1 MTVPMMPSSGQAR
14 PRHLRHQLTSRKYL
28 FMVLNNYAMSFHHST
43 ASGRNTP
50 KGIAMQ
56 ETTID
61 LSALNPIYLEM
72 GAAVQD
78 CQRIELYISFIV
90 TLLIDL
96 SDGDLTEDQ
105 FRGSM
110 ETLGAQTMGRLMEEI
125 KQKVGFTDESV
136 RELRK
141 ALKARNFLIHRFYN
155 ERSDLLLTNEGRD
168 RALREIRTKRAALN
182 TANAMLDPVMKD
194 LIRLKGI
201 DMDQFRS
208 ELEQRFE
215 A

>member
-1 MTVPMMPSSGQAR
+1 MQ
-14 PRHLRHQLTSRKYL
+14 
-28 FMVLNNYAMSFHHST
+28 
-43 ASGRNTP
+43 
-50 KGIAMQ
+50 GIK
-56 ETTID
+56 ID
-61 LSALNPIYLEM
+61 VTALNPIYLEM

-96 SDGDLTEDQ
+96 SDGDLTEQ
-105 FRGSM
+105 EFLGTM
-110 ETLGAQTMGRLMEEI
+110 ESLGAQTLGRLMEEI
-125 KQKVGFTDESV
+125 KQKVGFTDQSV
-136 RELRK
+136 YALRK

-155 ERSDLLLTNEGRD
+155 ERSDLLLTNEGREK
-168 RALREIRTKRAALN
+168 ALREIRAKRAELN

-201 DMDQFRS
+201 DMDQFRT

-215 A
+215 T

>member
-1 MTVPMMPSSGQAR
+1 
-14 PRHLRHQLTSRKYL
+14 
-28 FMVLNNYAMSFHHST
+28 
-43 ASGRNTP
+43 
-50 KGIAMQ
+50 MQ
-56 ETTID
+56 ETRID
-61 LSALNPIYLEM
+61 VTALNPIYLEM

-96 SDGDLTEDQ
+96 SDGDLTEEE

-110 ETLGAQTMGRLMEEI
+110 ESLGAQTMGRLMEEI

-136 RELRK
+136 HALRK

-155 ERSDLLLTNEGRD
+155 ERSDLLLTTEGRD

-215 A
+215 T